1 MKQAIMKFA
10 VVPSSRRLFV
20 GLAGTSLALGA
31 SASFADDLGV
41 AASAAITA
49 AQASGLGVGGSVV
62 ACVAALCVVGVIIS
76 LVRKV

>member
-1 MKQAIMKFA
+1 MKQAFLKFGRIA
-10 VVPSSRRLFV
+10 SSRKVLV
-20 GLAGTSLALGA
+20 GVAGSSLALGA
-31 SASFADDLGV
+31 TSSFADDLGV

-49 AQASGLGVGGSVV
+49 AQTSGLGVGGSVV